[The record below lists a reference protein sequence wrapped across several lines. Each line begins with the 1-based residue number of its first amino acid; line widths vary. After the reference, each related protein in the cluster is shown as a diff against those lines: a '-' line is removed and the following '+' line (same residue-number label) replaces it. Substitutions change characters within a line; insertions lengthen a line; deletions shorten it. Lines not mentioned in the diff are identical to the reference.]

1 MKVRYRAIC
10 ERIKARAQ
18 AQTWESNR
26 EFSMP
31 PATAEELRSTEEALG
46 ISLPPMLRTLYM
58 DVANGGDNLIPAGP
72 GYPMVSAHS
81 GRWPERGEF
90 GEVYVGH
97 ASLDQCVS
105 YSGWRFP
112 RATRE
117 ALRRQRGAFVRRE
130 DEEDGHEL
138 PDGFVYLAD
147 MGCSVCLYFDGHT
160 GELFF
165 EDSGCISYC
174 APTVEDW
181 LERELDA
188 PLSIRAAYLPHAE
201 LRADSTEDAQTS
213 SDTEGV
219 ASLPRGA
226 ERPSPEELTRQL
238 RMENLANDE
247 PSPPVSNYIRAADRR
262 VRTIGWN
269 IAQARYSLLR
279 QYYDLLTLIEH
290 EASAAGGE
298 PVGEERFIT
307 GLLPL
312 ITAEAHLA
320 NMTKDIQSGVGWL
333 FEHNRRDWRTGRAY
347 PD

>member
-18 AQTWESNR
+18 AQTWEPNR

-31 PATAEELRSTEEALG
+31 PATTEELRTTEEALCF
-46 ISLPPMLRTLYM
+46 SLPPMLRTLYM
-58 DVANGGDNLIPAGP
+58 DVANGGDNLIPGGP

-81 GRWPERGEF
+81 GRGPERGES

-105 YSGWRFP
+105 YSGWRLP

-188 PLSIRAAYLPHAE
+188 PLSIRAAYLPHVE
-201 LRADSTEDAQTS
+201 LHAAI
-213 SDTEGV
+213 TEGAR
-219 ASLPRGA
+219 ASNDA
-226 ERPSPEELTRQL
+226 ESAVRPSPEELTRHL

-247 PSPPVSNYIRAADRR
+247 PSPPVHRYVHAAEGR
-262 VRTIGWN
+262 VRTVGWN
-269 IAQARYSLLR
+269 IAQARYALLR

-320 NMTKDIQSGVGWL
+320 NMTEDIQSGVGWL